1 MEGPLCEVRKRLP
14 QRGFPYSFDIYTLRN
29 DKMKICITSQGDNLA
44 AAVDPRF
51 GRAQYFVF
59 YDTDS
64 DEFEA
69 VENASLSAAGGA
81 GIAAAKTVIDAGAKA
96 VLTGNCGPKAMTAL
110 KAAGIA
116 IYSGLAG
123 TVDEAI
129 KAFGGGKLT
138 ETDKPS
144 VADS

>member
-1 MEGPLCEVRKRLP
+1 
-14 QRGFPYSFDIYTLRN
+14 
-29 DKMKICITSQGDNLA
+29 MKICVTSQGDNLA
-44 AAVDPRF
+44 ASVDPRF
-51 GRAQYFVF
+51 GRAQFFVF

-81 GIAAAKTVIDAGAKA
+81 GISAAKTVIDAGAKA

-116 IYSGLAG
+116 IYSGLTG

-129 KAFGGGKLT
+129 QSFRDGKVKPC
-138 ETDKPS
+138 DQPS
-144 VADS
+144 VAGNE